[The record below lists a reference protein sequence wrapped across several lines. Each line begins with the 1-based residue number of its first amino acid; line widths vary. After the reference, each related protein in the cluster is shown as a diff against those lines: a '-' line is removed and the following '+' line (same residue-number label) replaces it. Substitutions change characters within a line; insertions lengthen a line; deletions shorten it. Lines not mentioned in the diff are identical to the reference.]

1 MSTPKERIQE
11 LREQIRYHNYRY
23 YILDDPEI
31 SDAEYDRLLKEL
43 KDLEAAHPELLT
55 PDSPTQVVGG
65 GVLETTFAAVPH
77 PTRMYSLANAFNRQE
92 IAEFEAS
99 LNRALGLPE
108 NHPQV
113 YLLEYKIDGLSVN
126 LIYQD
131 GLLQRGLTRGDGVMG
146 EDVTPNLLAI
156 PDIPRRLRE
165 PLSLEVRGEVYLPIE
180 TFLELNARLEE
191 EGLSPFKNPRNAAAG
206 SLRQKDPRISARRRL
221 RGLFYGVGRPEALG
235 VRTQEAL
242 LERLAGLGFSVE
254 PHYRRAE
261 GVEGVEVGYQAML
274 AQRRQLPFE
283 ADGVTVKLNDLALW
297 AELGYTAKTPRF
309 AIAYKFPAEEKPT
322 RVLRVVFQVGRTGRV
337 TPVAE
342 LEPILLDG
350 STVSRVTLHN
360 ESYVQELGLRI
371 GDTVLVHKSGGVIPE
386 VLRVLTNRP
395 RGSQP
400 VEWPHACPE
409 CQTELVL
416 SGKMHLCP
424 NPLCPAKAF
433 ESIRHYASRRA
444 MDIQGLGEKL
454 IEQLLQKG
462 LVRDAADLYQLKL
475 EDLENLERMGRKSA
489 QNLLRQIEK
498 SKTQGLE
505 RLLFALGIP
514 QVGESTARN
523 LARRFGH
530 LDRILSASVEELD
543 AVEDIAET
551 TAQAIH
557 QALARPAMRAF
568 IERLRAAGVSF
579 EAKEKPQGDALAG
592 LTFVLTGELS
602 RPRDEVARALE
613 ALGAKVAGSV
623 SKKTSYVVAGPGAGS
638 KLEKARQLGVPILDE
653 AGLRALVEQRGASL
667 SQSTPVAGRG

>member
-206 SLRQKDPRISARRRL
+206 SLRQKDPRISARRGL

-242 LERLAGLGFSVE
+242 LEQLAGLGFSVE

-261 GVEGVEVGYQAML
+261 GVEGVEAGYQAML

-386 VLRVLTNRP
+386 VLRVLTDRP

-498 SKTQGLE
+498 SKAQGLE